1 MTTVVYATFI
11 LSLMALSIAGYYAYK
26 EIMKD
31 LENDPPEIKPNKDA
45 GVREEE
51 IFQLSKSKLQELIRQ
66 EIKKELSRGKGGV
79 EFEKTPN

>member
-1 MTTVVYATFI
+1 MTNIVYATFF

-31 LENDPPEIKPNKDA
+31 LENETPEIKPNRDT
-45 GVREEE
+45 GVRGEEV
-51 IFQLSKSKLQELIRQ
+51 FQLTKTELQELIRQ